1 MLDKKLYQSHTFAM
15 KTAISIPDD
24 LFVSAENTAK
34 KLGIPR
40 SQLFAI
46 ALEEFIQ
53 NHSKEKITEKL
64 NEVYPKS
71 PNSTDNLI
79 SNLSVSALRKS
90 LKNDAW

>member
-1 MLDKKLYQSHTFAM
+1 M

-40 SQLFAI
+40 SQLFAK

-64 NEVYPKS
+64 NEVYDKNFFEAD
-71 PNSTDNLI
+71 NSI
-79 SNLSVSALRKS
+79 SNISLSTLRKS
-90 LKNDAW
+90 LKNDSW

>member
-1 MLDKKLYQSHTFAM
+1 M

-40 SQLFAI
+40 SQLFAK

-64 NEVYPKS
+64 NEVYDKNFFES
-71 PNSTDNLI
+71 DNSI
-79 SNLSVSALRKS
+79 SNISVSTLRKS
-90 LKNDAW
+90 LKNDSW

>member
-1 MLDKKLYQSHTFAM
+1 M

-40 SQLFAI
+40 SQLFAK

-64 NEVYPKS
+64 NEVYDNNFFEAD
-71 PNSTDNLI
+71 NSI
-79 SNLSVSALRKS
+79 SNVSVSTLRKS
-90 LKNDAW
+90 LKNDSW

>member
-1 MLDKKLYQSHTFAM
+1 M

-24 LFVSAENTAK
+24 LFVTAENTAK

-40 SQLFAI
+40 SQLFAK

-64 NEVYPKS
+64 NEVYSNDTTKKD
-71 PNSTDNLI
+71 NS
-79 SNLSVSALRKS
+79 LSDVSVAILRNS
-90 LKNDAW
+90 LKNESW

>member
-1 MLDKKLYQSHTFAM
+1 M

-24 LFVSAENTAK
+24 LFVSAEKTAK

-40 SQLFAI
+40 SQLFAK

-64 NEVYPKS
+64 NEVYAK
-71 PNSTDNLI
+71 NIDATDHSILNI
-79 SNLSVSALRKS
+79 SVSTLRRS
-90 LKNDAW
+90 LKNDSW

>member
-1 MLDKKLYQSHTFAM
+1 M

-46 ALEEFIQ
+46 ALEEFIE
-53 NHSKEKITEKL
+53 NHSKEKITKRL
-64 NEVYPKS
+64 NEVYTKS
-71 PNSTDNLI
+71 SHTTDNLI
-79 SNLSVSALRKS
+79 SDISVSTLRSS
-90 LKNDAW
+90 LKDDTW

>member
-1 MLDKKLYQSHTFAM
+1 M
-15 KTAISIPDD
+15 KTAISIPDE

-40 SQLFAI
+40 SQLFAK

-64 NEVYPKS
+64 NEVYDKNFFES
-71 PNSTDNLI
+71 DNSI
-79 SNLSVSALRKS
+79 SNISVSTLRKS
-90 LKNDAW
+90 LKNDSW